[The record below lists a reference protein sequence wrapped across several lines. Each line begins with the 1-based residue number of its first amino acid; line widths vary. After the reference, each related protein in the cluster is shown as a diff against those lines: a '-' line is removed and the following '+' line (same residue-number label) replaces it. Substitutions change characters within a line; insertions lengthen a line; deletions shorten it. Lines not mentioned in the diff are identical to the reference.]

1 MSVRSQL
8 ARYQR
13 DELVVAAGAGGLV
26 MTSAVWLVVWLE
38 SVYLWFTLE
47 PGAMATLPV
56 SVLASL
62 VGISGIL
69 GGLVVLD
76 RMDEWRTGA

>member
-8 ARYQR
+8 RQYPR
-13 DELVVAAGAGGLV
+13 DELVVASAASGLV
-26 MTSAVWLVVWLE
+26 LTSAVWLVIWLE
-38 SVYLWFTLE
+38 SVYTWFTLD

-69 GGLVVLD
+69 GGLLVLD
-76 RMDEWRTGA
+76 RMDQWRADT

>member
-26 MTSAVWLVVWLE
+26 MTSAVWLVMWLE

-47 PGAMATLPV
+47 PGAMATLPL

-62 VGISGIL
+62 VGIAGIL
-69 GGLVVLD
+69 AGLLVLD
-76 RMDEWRTGA
+76 RMDEWRAE